1 MARKNCINCPKM
13 FYTGNEKSPLGFG
26 LSAEGYDINSAMEG
40 HDNKLWAV
48 EIKNNKKVWVKR
60 DNILKITK
68 EDPLISDDSEKPQHL
83 QPNEDNKDNKDKNR
97 TNDYTI
103 YIKYRL
109 ENLDNNNDNKEMTK
123 KQIFDSIRLE
133 WQVLKKDKNKLKKE
147 LEEARKWYEKWSE
160 ENKDN
165 ATKKKGRNKN

>member
-1 MARKNCINCPKM
+1 M
-13 FYTGNEKSPLGFG
+13 
-26 LSAEGYDINSAMEG
+26 
-40 HDNKLWAV
+40 
-48 EIKNNKKVWVKR
+48 WVKR

-68 EDPLISDDSEKPQHL
+68 EDPLISEDSEKPHPL
-83 QPNEDNKDNKDKNR
+83 KPVEDNKDKNR

-109 ENLDNNNDNKEMTK
+109 ENLDKNSDNKELTK

-133 WQVLKKDKNKLKKE
+133 WQLLKKDKNKLKKE

-165 ATKKKGRNKN
+165 TTKKKGRNKN

>member
-68 EDPLISDDSEKPQHL
+68 EDPLISDDSEKPQYL
-83 QPNEDNKDNKDKNR
+83 QPNEDNKDKDKNR